1 MAELVVLV
9 GLQASGKTSFY
20 RAHFAETHVHVS
32 KDLLRNNRRPE
43 RRQRVLIREALA
55 AGRNVV
61 VDNTNSTRE
70 QRAPLI
76 AIGREFGARIIAW
89 YLESTVA
96 DSVRRNR
103 LREGRA
109 RIPDVGIYAT
119 AARLE
124 PPALEEGF
132 VEIHRVRMVESAA
145 QDSPEFV
152 VESTTDPSSGR

>member
-76 AIGREFGARIIAW
+76 AIGREFGVRIIAW

-132 VEIHRVRMVESAA
+132 AEIHRVRMVESAA